1 MWKTQEEMMNFLKD
15 SATINNGKL
24 EITNEA
30 GFRESAEELT
40 RNAVFNS
47 NEELKNKARW
57 IIWEASILLGCPS
70 TSIQNLYMARG
81 ENAYKDFTVPAIN
94 IRTMT
99 FDVSRTIFKTL
110 KKLNSKT
117 CLFEIARSEIS
128 YTFQRPAEY
137 TAAVLGAAIAE
148 GYKGPVCLQGDHFQV
163 KASNWKTDPSRE
175 VGAVKDLIT
184 EAVNAGFYNID
195 IDTSTLVDLDQTSV
209 EEEQRNNFEVT
220 AELTKHVRNVEPK
233 DVTVSV
239 GGEIGEVGGK
249 NSNKEELIAYLDGT
263 QKLLEGIKGP
273 SKISIQ
279 TGTSHGGVPLPDGS
293 VAEVKLDFNCLEELG
308 KVARDTF
315 HIGGVVQHGASTLPL
330 EAFDNFTRT
339 QTLEVHLATGF
350 QNIIY
355 DSKHLPKEIKDEI
368 YTWLKDNCAS
378 DRKDSWTDEQFYYK
392 TRKKGFGPVKEKM
405 WDMPVENKNAIMA
418 ELETEFTTM
427 FKKLGIENN
436 AEIVDKY
443 I

>member
-163 KASNWKTDPSRE
+163 KASNWKTDPS
-175 VGAVKDLIT
+175 
-184 EAVNAGFYNID
+184 
-195 IDTSTLVDLDQTSV
+195 
-209 EEEQRNNFEVT
+209 
-220 AELTKHVRNVEPK
+220 
-233 DVTVSV
+233 
-239 GGEIGEVGGK
+239 
-249 NSNKEELIAYLDGT
+249 
-263 QKLLEGIKGP
+263 
-273 SKISIQ
+273 
-279 TGTSHGGVPLPDGS
+279 
-293 VAEVKLDFNCLEELG
+293 
-308 KVARDTF
+308 
-315 HIGGVVQHGASTLPL
+315 
-330 EAFDNFTRT
+330 
-339 QTLEVHLATGF
+339 
-350 QNIIY
+350 
-355 DSKHLPKEIKDEI
+355 
-368 YTWLKDNCAS
+368 
-378 DRKDSWTDEQFYYK
+378 
-392 TRKKGFGPVKEKM
+392 
-405 WDMPVENKNAIMA
+405 
-418 ELETEFTTM
+418 
-427 FKKLGIENN
+427 
-436 AEIVDKY
+436 
-443 I
+443 